1 MKKTIRHI
9 YLSLVLFFMYAPIAV
24 LILYSFNASK
34 SRGKWGGFSLKWY
47 ASLFNNKNIMDDVY
61 TTVLL
66 AVLSAI
72 IATIIG
78 TAAAI
83 GIYAMSKRKR
93 KLILNITNLPVL
105 NSEIVTGVSL
115 MILFTFI
122 FTQFHVLK
130 LGFTT
135 LLLSHITFNIPYVIL
150 SVMPKLRQL
159 DNNLYE
165 AALDLGSSPP
175 HAFFNVIM
183 PQIKPGIFT
192 GLIFAFTL
200 SLDDFVI
207 SFFTT
212 GSGVSTLSITIY
224 SMARRGINPE
234 INALSTLLFLA
245 VMILLILIN
254 KRDSNE
260 LKNL

>member
-1 MKKTIRHI
+1 MKKTIRHL
-9 YLSLVLFFMYAPIAV
+9 YLSLILFFMYAPIAV

-34 SRGKWGGFSLKWY
+34 SRGNWGGFSLRWY
-47 ASLFNNKNIMDDVY
+47 VELFQNKSIMNDLY
-61 TTVLL
+61 TTLVI

-72 IATIIG
+72 IATLLG

-83 GIYAMSKRKR
+83 GIYSMTKKKQ
-93 KLILNITNLPVL
+93 KLILNITNLPIL

-115 MILFTFI
+115 MLLFTFI
-122 FTQFHVLK
+122 NSNFHILK

-135 LLLSHITFNIPYVIL
+135 LLLSHITFNLPYVIL

-165 AALDLGSSPP
+165 AALDLGSSPV
-175 HAFFNVIM
+175 HAFFNVIL
-183 PQIKPGIFT
+183 PQIKPGVVT

-260 LKNL
+260 LKM